1 VNVHG
6 FIAFI
11 SIEKENIAFQSEN
24 FWHEVKAYFAGF
36 GQA

>member
-1 VNVHG
+1 VDG

-11 SIEKENIAFQSEN
+11 GIEKENITFQSEN
-24 FWHEVKAYFAGF
+24 FWHEIKAYLAGF